1 MRALVVDSNKSDR
14 EVLARHLTEAG
25 HAVECARDTQGATKL
40 LTARA
45 PDVAVIDWNLEGA
58 AKIVRQLRSLA
69 TCGHT
74 YIVTMSSGRVAT
86 DLAGAVRAGA
96 DDHFFKPVLREELL
110 FRISAMERL
119 PELAKRLDQTP
130 SAQSKDKML
139 SVVGERAWD
148 EAPAVVMK
156 DVGDMLQEEM
166 QVVAHGEGLADIA
179 YGAELALTLASEELE
194 LRIAVGVGA
203 SSLKQLAGT
212 IFGDPNAPESAQ
224 RDIVREMA
232 NLAAGAIKRAALDE
246 GAAFTIGLPFDTDF
260 ARRRETFIAEQ
271 EFVLRGSGS
280 ATTVALRLTAISKG
294 LTRVCVADL
303 REGMVLARDLLN
315 DVGNLL
321 APAGTRLTTS
331 HITRL
336 GRVLAA
342 KAAIEVAEAA

>member
-1 MRALVVDSNKSDR
+1 MRALVVDGNKHDR
-14 EVLARHLTEAG
+14 EVIARHLTEAG
-25 HAVECARDTQGATKL
+25 HVVECAHNAQGA
-40 LTARA
+40 ARLMATLA
-45 PDVAVIDWNLEGA
+45 PDVAIIDWNLEGA
-58 AKIVRQLRSLA
+58 AKIVRQLRSMA

-74 YIVTMSSGRVAT
+74 YIVTMSAGRVVT

-96 DDHFFKPVLREELL
+96 DDHFFKPILREELL
-110 FRISAMERL
+110 FRASAMERL
-119 PELAKRLDQTP
+119 PELTKRLQHTP
-130 SAQSKDKML
+130 GAQSKDKMV
-139 SVVGERAWD
+139 SVVGERAWN
-148 EAPAVVMK
+148 EAPAVVMQ
-156 DVGDMLQEEM
+156 DVSEMLQEAM
-166 QVVAHGEGLADIA
+166 QIVPCEGLGDFA
-179 YGAELALTLASEELE
+179 YGAELALTLATEELE

-203 SSLKQLAGT
+203 ASLKQLAGT

-280 ATTVALRLTAISKG
+280 ATDVALRVTAITKG

-336 GRVLAA
+336 GRVLPA